1 MAEWTKAAEMQL
13 ELHRWLTSERGRHWT
28 MSWARRVC
36 DGEPNKLDIYQRLAL
51 TEEHKLMTAES
62 IWVAPE
68 MCQIV
73 QMAREGFQPEPILA
87 PDFITMN
94 GFVYFAEPLYMQDR
108 NGMTVSVGAISWC
121 PYMVE
126 HEGDEDLSGMA
137 IAVYSS
143 GRAEHDHFHATHA
156 AAMGEHGIPEL
167 IPLHLTAI
175 EFDHMLDEGEL
186 LDENGDYTAADE
198 WWKTIQVALRL
209 MQQRI
214 SDRYEERLPRPDR
227 RRAQREGLP
236 LDEVLVIR
244 LRRPTSKQ
252 HEGDSHPVEW
262 THQWMVD
269 GHWRWQPY
277 GDGVKRQIWISPYI
291 KGPDDM
297 PLVIKR
303 RYYKWDR

>member
-13 ELHRWLTSERGRHWT
+13 ALHRWLTSERGRIWMHTW
-28 MSWARRVC
+28 SRRVC
-36 DGEPNKLDIYQRLAL
+36 DGEPGKLATYQQLVL

-73 QMAREGFQPEPILA
+73 QMAREGFKPEPIMA

-94 GFVYFAEPLYMQDR
+94 GFVYFADPLYMTDR

-121 PYMVE
+121 PYLIE

-137 IAVYSS
+137 VGIYSTA
-143 GRAEHDHFHATHA
+143 GAELDSFHESHEAY
-156 AAMGEHGIPEL
+156 MREHGVPEL
-167 IPLHLTAI
+167 LPLHFTAVQ
-175 EFDHMLDEGEL
+175 FGHMLDDGEL
-186 LDENGDYTAADE
+186 LDENGDYTGADE
-198 WWKTIQVALRL
+198 WWRTLQVALRL

-244 LRRPTSKQ
+244 LRRPTAKQ
-252 HEGDSHPVEW
+252 HEGDSTPVEW

-277 GDGVKRQIWISPYI
+277 ADGIKRQIWISPYI